1 MSLTADPIVPIPSF
15 DELSPAFRERA
26 RRGRERL
33 GVNVNSLHAFAHSE
47 TLGGATRDY
56 FEAVARLTTL
66 SNELRLLI
74 RLAVATANHC
84 RYCTA
89 HQRHQLA
96 ELGVSEAKIGAIW
109 QPDSDALTARERA
122 AIRFAQAITLDAS
135 GIPELVYADFVREFT
150 PQERVEVAIVATSM
164 GMLNKLNDGLRVPVE
179 SECEPLV
186 GESDWTPVRS
196 GRHCSR
202 YFNRMSL
209 FGASRPLPCASTKVP

>member
-26 RRGRERL
+26 RRGWERL

-47 TLGGATRDY
+47 ALGGATRDY

-96 ELGVSEAKIGAIW
+96 GLGVSEAKIGAIW

-164 GMLNKLNDGLRVPVE
+164 GMLNKLNDGLRVPLE
-179 SECEPLV
+179 SEFEPLV
-186 GESDWTPVRS
+186 T
-196 GRHCSR
+196 
-202 YFNRMSL
+202 
-209 FGASRPLPCASTKVP
+209 